1 MKLSQALLA
10 EFDQEMPSTRRTLER
25 IPMDKYDWTPHAKSF
40 SIGKLATHV
49 AQIPNWATVTVQTD
63 ELDFAQQPSEP
74 PNPRTTEELLAFFD
88 QNVAEARAALA
99 GMSEEEFEK
108 PWTLRSGEKV
118 FFTAP
123 KAAVLRSFVMN
134 HLVHHRAQ
142 LTVYLRLN
150 DIPVPGLYGPS
161 ADENVFG

>member
-1 MKLSQALLA
+1 MNLSQALLA
-10 EFDQEMPSTRRTLER
+10 EFDQEMASTRKTLER
-25 IPMDKYDWTPHAKSF
+25 IPMDKYDWQPHAKSF

-49 AQIPNWATVTVQTD
+49 AQLPGWATVTAQTH
-63 ELDFAQQPSEP
+63 ELDFAQPFEQ
-74 PNPRTTEELLAFFD
+74 PNPRTSEELLAFFD
-88 QNVAEARAALA
+88 QNVAEARAAVA
-99 GMSEEEFEK
+99 GMSDEEFGK
-108 PWTLRSGEKV
+108 PWTLRNGEKV
-118 FFTAP
+118 IFTAP

-134 HLVHHRAQ
+134 HTIHHRAQ